1 MDDVSL
7 QIDCVTD
14 PKNISRSSSDDD
26 WVLIDEIFVVDRGAT
41 TRLTDTGTDISRK
54 RQSETLRLPD
64 TDTGTDISR
73 KRQSET
79 LRLPD
84 TDTGTDTSCGAD
96 TSPDTSPLTLTSIGD
111 SNVHMN
117 VHPPK

>member
-54 RQSETLRLPD
+54 RQSGTLRF
-64 TDTGTDISR
+64 
-73 KRQSET
+73 
-79 LRLPD
+79 
-84 TDTGTDTSCGAD
+84 
-96 TSPDTSPLTLTSIGD
+96 LTLTLALTLPGRGKARRFAYLTLALALTLP
-111 SNVHMN
+111 VALTLLH
-117 VHPPK
+117 

>member
-1 MDDVSL
+1 VDDVSL

-14 PKNISRSSSDDD
+14 PKNISRSSSDDG

-64 TDTGTDISR
+64 TDTGTDTSR
-73 KRQSET
+73 KRQSGT
-79 LRLPD
+79 LRF
-84 TDTGTDTSCGAD
+84 
-96 TSPDTSPLTLTSIGD
+96 LTLTLALTLPGRGKARRFAYLTLALALTLP
-111 SNVHMN
+111 VALTLLH
-117 VHPPK
+117 

>member
-14 PKNISRSSSDDD
+14 PKNISRSSSDDG

-64 TDTGTDISR
+64 TDT
-73 KRQSET
+73 
-79 LRLPD
+79 
-84 TDTGTDTSCGAD
+84 SCGAD